1 MRKAL
6 YILGELSDADVEW
19 MIDHGRRERRAAGT
33 ILIREGGAIDALYI
47 LLEGQL
53 AVSVEARPGAELT
66 RMGAG
71 EIVGEVSLVDL
82 RPPSAT
88 VRVVEDALLLS
99 IPRQVLGAKLESDPG
114 FAARFYRAVAVS
126 LAYRLRDMVARAGGD
141 TARPLGEE
149 GGADVGT
156 MGEDELDIAVMDK
169 VYLAGQRF
177 ERILKRLTTGRL
189 D

>member
-1 MRKAL
+1 MREVL
-6 YILGELSDADVEW
+6 YVLGELSDADVEW
-19 MIDHGRRERRAAGT
+19 MIAHGRRERKAAGT
-33 ILIREGGAIDALYI
+33 ILIQEGGAIGALYI

-53 AVSVEARPGAELT
+53 AVSVEARPGCELT

-99 IPRQVLGAKLESDPG
+99 IPRDVLSVKLESDPG
-114 FAARFYRAVAVS
+114 FAARFYRAVAVF
-126 LAYRLRDMVARAGGD
+126 LAYRLRDTMAQLGDDEARASL
-141 TARPLGEE
+141 REE
-149 GGADVGT
+149 DRE
-156 MGEDELDIAVMDK
+156 EDELDLNVMDK

-177 ERILKRLTTGRL
+177 ERILKRLATEHI

>member
-33 ILIREGGAIDALYI
+33 VLIREGGAIDALYI

-114 FAARFYRAVAVS
+114 FAARFYRAVAVF
-126 LAYRLRDMVARAGGD
+126 LAYRLRDTMAQLGDDEARASL
-141 TARPLGEE
+141 REE
-149 GGADVGT
+149 DRE
-156 MGEDELDIAVMDK
+156 EDELDLNVMDK

-177 ERILKRLTTGRL
+177 DRILKRLAAEHM

>member
-19 MIDHGRRERRAAGT
+19 MIDHGRRERKAAGT
-33 ILIREGGAIDALYI
+33 VLIREGGAIDALYI

-53 AVSVEARPGAELT
+53 AVSVEAQPGGELG
-66 RMGAG
+66 RMRAG

-88 VRVVEDALLLS
+88 VRVTEDALLLS
-99 IPRQVLGAKLESDPG
+99 IPRHALGAKLEADPS
-114 FAARFYRAVAVS
+114 FASRFYRAVAVS